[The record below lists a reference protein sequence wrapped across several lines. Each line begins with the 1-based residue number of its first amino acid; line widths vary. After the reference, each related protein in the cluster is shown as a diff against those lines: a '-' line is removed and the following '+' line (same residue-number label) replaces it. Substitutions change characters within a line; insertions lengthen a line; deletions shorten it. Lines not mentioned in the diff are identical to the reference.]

1 MLVAGLRTRAAETGA
16 LVVEDD
22 YDGQLQGLGAAYATG
37 AATHPL
43 ALVVCYGTPPD
54 SGFATA
60 VNLLCAVL
68 G

>member
-1 MLVAGLRTRAAETGA
+1 VLGHRGVVRGSRRGGASGLE
-16 LVVEDD
+16 VP
-22 YDGQLQGLGAAYATG
+22 GLGEHATG
-37 AATHPL
+37 AATHPP
-43 ALVVCYGTPPD
+43 ALVVGYGTPPD

>member
-1 MLVAGLRTRAAETGA
+1 MLVAERRTRAAETGA

-22 YDGQLQGLGAAYATG
+22 YDGQLQGLGAYATG
-37 AATHPL
+37 AAKHPP